1 MPRAIQLH
9 SGMAFF
15 ETHVEFLPHASMTGF
30 IKRSPNQQAPIEST
44 SAGDHGG
51 SFAWRV
57 MEPSQLYFPLLIFFF
72 FLNIYLFLPSQ
83 LFLVDFIAFNTF

>member
-15 ETHVEFLPHASMTGF
+15 ETHDEFLLNASMTGF
-30 IKRSPNQQAPIEST
+30 IKRSPNRQAPIEST
-44 SAGDHGG
+44 CAGDHGG

-57 MEPSQLYFPLLIFFF
+57 MEPSQLYFPLVIFLKKYI
-72 FLNIYLFLPSQ
+72 FLSSQ
-83 LFLVDFIAFNTF
+83 LFLVDFVAFNTF